1 MRRWATPDGLLPFG
15 LLAVAM
21 ALRWPTLE
29 APPYGD
35 EGLHYWT
42 ARYLSGHW
50 DAITDIH
57 GGAAGGPRFLVLQRP
72 LFYLLFF
79 LPSQAGFDG
88 FRLAAVVAGSALA
101 PAAFAAVR
109 AHGAGRVAAVG
120 AGLACASVPQLV
132 MWSHLG
138 LMDALMTVFLLG
150 ALAARAL
157 HRPGWTLALGV
168 AASWTKET
176 AVFGLGLVLAF
187 DLARALRRREATLL
201 PLRLPPG
208 VTALLGAVLLGALPV
223 IAFAFTPRAAVGAL
237 GDLDFAG
244 FADRVFATPYFAAV
258 LVAGLVLPRSR
269 FLAASALV
277 GAAALAAVAL
287 TGRDVAAWYD
297 VPVLALA
304 LVAGAVTADAWLRR
318 VAGDPSATRWRRV
331 AATGPAV
338 AAVALVL
345 LVILAPPGPSREALR
360 PLYGDGGHDL
370 RALWRYEVSIRDAD
384 LILATGPIPRNGN
397 ATVLVLDMYPGRVYV
412 PFVETSAAVHLD
424 WSFAR
429 SLYPFDPAPL
439 AAAIEANGTWTL
451 IEHNGHAM
459 NEAVRAVYADCTAAK
474 AGAYTVLE
482 GAACAGRAAQLEAA
496 WRERDPTF

>member
-223 IAFAFTPRAAVGAL
+223 IAFAFTPRAAVGAM
-237 GDLDFAG
+237 GDLAFTG
-244 FADRVFATPYFAAV
+244 FADRILATPYLLVV
-258 LVAGLVLPRSR
+258 LLAGVVPPASR
-269 FLAASALV
+269 FLCC
-277 GAAALAAVAL
+277 AALAGAALLAALTL

-304 LVAGAVTADAWLRR
+304 LCGAAVAADAWCRWGR
-318 VAGDPSATRWRRV
+318 DARPWRRL
-331 AATGPAV
+331 AGAGPAV
-338 AAVALVL
+338 AAVALVALVVL
-345 LVILAPPGPSREALR
+345 LPGAARAGLR
-360 PLYGDGGHDL
+360 PLTGDGGHDL
-370 RALWRYEVSIRDAD
+370 LALWEYETEVRDAD
-384 LILATGPIPRNGN
+384 LQAATAPIPDDGS
-397 ATVLVLDMYPGRVYV
+397 ATVLVLDMYPGRLYV
-412 PFVETSAAVHLD
+412 PLVETARTVHLD

-439 AAAIEANGTWTL
+439 ASVIEGEATWTL
-451 IEHNGHAM
+451 VEHNAHAM
-459 NEAVRAVYADCTAAK
+459 NEAVREVYADCV
-474 AGAYTVLE
+474 AGQAGGYTVLH
-482 GAACAGRAAQLEAA
+482 GAACAGRAQALEDA
-496 WRERDPTF
+496 WRARDPTF